1 MKKYLLFALLS
12 ATLPA
17 FSQQSLPPLEAN
29 ATDDIAIDSV
39 YRSLR
44 IADGQYA
51 YTGIIELDTSVGRDE
66 LYRRGRLFLADSRL
80 AVFFPQYEE
89 REEGRVIG
97 RGSFAI
103 GDTRSLLAANINWSV
118 SFSMELICK
127 DQKYRYSIDKFI
139 IEARNDIPGKE
150 NFPISYLTMNLDEAY
165 VTMHLGGQKKI
176 NRRLFVFMN
185 ERLHGIIADLRA
197 AMSSPPKPSPA
208 DF

>member
-1 MKKYLLFALLS
+1 MKKYLLFAML
-12 ATLPA
+12 AAALPA
-17 FSQQSLPPLEAN
+17 FSQQSLPSLEAN
-29 ATDDIAIDSV
+29 AIDDIAIDSL

-51 YTGIIELDTSVGRDE
+51 YIGIIQLDSSDSKNE
-66 LYRRGRLFLADSRL
+66 LYRRARLFLADSRL

-103 GDTRSLLAANINWSV
+103 GDTRSLLAANITWTV

-150 NFPISYLTMNLDEAY
+150 NFPITYSTMNLDEAY

-176 NRRLFVFMN
+176 NRRLFVYMN
-185 ERLHGIIADLRA
+185 ERLRGIIAELRT
-197 AMSSPPKPSPA
+197 AMSRPPTPLPA